1 MCNPGLVVQTALFCG
16 AITIDSGNANHLFL
30 GTGETDNSPDSF
42 YGTGVYE
49 TKDGGQTWNLV
60 TGDAA
65 TVGTQ
70 NTVANPLYGKGISS
84 MIYNGGNLYVADG
97 DGGSGQNEIQTLTFN
112 GMRTNPVPTQYDITI
127 SYGGNSATT
136 PLLTWLGPPGK
147 TRPTPTTPP

>member
-1 MCNPGLVVQTALFCG
+1 MVQPGLVVQTALFCG
-16 AITIDSGNANHLFL
+16 AITIDAGNALHLFL

-42 YGTGVYE
+42 YGTGVYQ
-49 TKDGGQTWNLV
+49 TFDGGQTWSLV

-97 DGGSGQNEIQTLTFN
+97 DGGSGQNEIQTLSFN
-112 GMRTNPVPTQYDITI
+112 GLRPTRHAVRHHHHLRRQFGHD
-127 SYGGNSATT
+127 A
-136 PLLTWLGPPGK
+136 PAHLARPPGK
-147 TRPTPTTPP
+147 ISPTPTTPP